1 MNAPRDV
8 PATGALSPTS
18 WYLPFEEVNRANDV
32 AHKLRSV
39 LECIRSASLSR
50 DEPNEGAIAGAC
62 WLACDLI
69 DELEAIATMH
79 QPQKAAQSPAGA

>member
-39 LECIRSASLSR
+39 LECIRSASLM
-50 DEPNEGAIAGAC
+50 ELAGAEC
-62 WLACDLI
+62 PDDWDAYVAECL
-69 DELEAIATMH
+69 T
-79 QPQKAAQSPAGA
+79 KARSE